1 MKMSAILSRVTSSPE
16 VEEKVC
22 RAWAFSV
29 AHVSNVNDAPN
40 QRNISDST
48 TSTDSETDIKSY
60 RDDFASENGDVE
72 AQSPDRSMAA
82 EPEKT
87 SVGIEYTVSLHKKLA
102 ALSFYFFLSL
112 GLTIQSKMLLG
123 KVRTLDLPAIEGTI
137 SDSDLSSR
145 SHTSSP
151 HSTQAQLRSA
161 AMSSCYEAILN
172 QQDWERGRI

>member
-1 MKMSAILSRVTSSPE
+1 M
-16 VEEKVC
+16 
-22 RAWAFSV
+22 AFSV
-29 AHVSNVNDAPN
+29 AHLSNVNDAPN
-40 QRNISDST
+40 QRSISDSA

-60 RDDFASENGDVE
+60 RDDFASKGLLEGNGDIE
-72 AQSPDRSMAA
+72 AQRHDRSMVA

-87 SVGIEYTVSLHKKLA
+87 SAGIEYGVSLHKKLV

-112 GLTIQSKMLLG
+112 GLTIQSKVLLG

-137 SDSDLSSR
+137 SDSDLSSP

-151 HSTQAQLRSA
+151 HSTQVQLRSA
-161 AMSSCYEAILN
+161 ATSSCYEAMLN